1 MVAESGRH
9 YLPWVAEATVEGSAT
24 VELANGVTAEIA
36 STPFLDQARGVMLA
50 RYADARS
57 PELDAVLERAGV
69 LRYFADHI
77 DQATSVPDVRN
88 AAQPGDNRPYAIN

>member
-1 MVAESGRH
+1 
-9 YLPWVAEATVEGSAT
+9 
-24 VELANGVTAEIA
+24 
-36 STPFLDQARGVMLA
+36 MLA